1 MKRWMNT
8 LRIFIGTTPFIGDD
22 SCCSLRSWLGGHFMS
37 FDRSPL
43 MSQQLCLSIISTEHR
58 ASPFSP
64 GVVFITSNESL
75 HPASQSNKTKLVCD
89 VCEGCLGTGDSVGK
103 LYCRPGGLD
112 PCWWEVAPSLVKEI
126 LSLPSCEGAMW
137 QGRYWPGPLAAPG
150 AAHLQFSLQH
160 PQTRAQTKTAAS
172 RSIRTRSLH
181 DATFCREISQT
192 SIYQVAIVSS
202 AAA

>member
-1 MKRWMNT
+1 
-8 LRIFIGTTPFIGDD
+8 
-22 SCCSLRSWLGGHFMS
+22 MS
-37 FDRSPL
+37 FDHSLL

-58 ASPFSP
+58 ASSFSP

-75 HPASQSNKTKLVCD
+75 HPASQSNKTKLICD
-89 VCEGCLGTGDSVGK
+89 MWRRL
-103 LYCRPGGLD
+103 PGHGRL
-112 PCWWEVAPSLVKEI
+112 CWQTLLSPRRIGPLVVRGGPLISEKI
-126 LSLPSCEGAMW
+126 LSLPSCEGATCRVAT
-137 QGRYWPGPLAAPG
+137 GLVRCRLLAPRICN
-150 AAHLQFSLQH
+150 LVSSI
-160 PQTRAQTKTAAS
+160 QTRARTKTDAS

>member
-1 MKRWMNT
+1 
-8 LRIFIGTTPFIGDD
+8 
-22 SCCSLRSWLGGHFMS
+22 MS
-37 FDRSPL
+37 FDHSPL

-58 ASPFSP
+58 ASSFSP

-75 HPASQSNKTKLVCD
+75 HPASQSNKTKLICD
-89 VCEGCLGTGDSVGK
+89 VCEGCLGTGDSVSK
-103 LYCRPGGLD
+103 LD
-112 PCWWEVAPSLVKEI
+112 I
-126 LSLPSCEGAMW
+126 LSPMRIGPLFMRGGPLIIERIFLLPSCEGAMW